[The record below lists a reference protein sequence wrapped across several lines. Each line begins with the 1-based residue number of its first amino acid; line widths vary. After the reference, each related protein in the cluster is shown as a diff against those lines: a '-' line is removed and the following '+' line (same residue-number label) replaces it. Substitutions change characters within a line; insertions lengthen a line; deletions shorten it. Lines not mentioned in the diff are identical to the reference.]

1 MNLRNLISEDIK
13 DNHIT
18 FCFGRMN
25 PPTIGHKQVFDTM
38 KSVGGDYLIFL
49 SHSQDPKKNPLD
61 YDTKIDFIRKIHSE
75 HADKVVH
82 NSNLRTPWQ
91 VASYLYDLGYRH
103 ATFVGGDERKK
114 MYEQLKQFNGVEGKP
129 HGFYDFE
136 TFDFESSGAREDDA
150 QGLAGISATKARADA
165 ENNDL
170 EKFAEHTGAGEHAEE
185 LFNAVRKGMGITEE
199 EPEKVTESDLI
210 VSRSSLIEYIKD
222 AVMDYI
228 ETENNIENLSKLL
241 KQITGRSI
249 VDSDGKKFRI
259 TKEDIRLALSG
270 LKENQNKNKTNPVAK
285 NMEKFNK
292 PKTYKD
298 RKKESD
304 RGYEKH
310 KGTNMKIEHI
320 TESSDNLVAELG
332 RILMQAAKKADPE
345 DSGDLST
352 LGSELTKYGTV
363 DGAENMGKLADK
375 VAMPLD
381 QINAYLNM
389 AMELYK
395 KHGPVRTGHDT
406 VDDDNGDEFEEG
418 IGGALAGAAAGDSVL
433 GKIGGAIVG
442 HKTQAAIDKNDENI
456 KKLAKAL
463 QRAGI
468 DVDIEEDIET
478 EGAKKKMH
486 PREKI
491 AKRFEKIAGYS
502 LDDREKEYQAILDRY
517 KKEREQEQSEAVNA
531 PGASAS
537 RHGGN
542 VLSALQRI
550 VDDKSAQAVNFQDGK
565 GKVDMFTASAI
576 MQVYDAVN
584 DDNKSKMKDALST
597 KAGFMKMAKFA
608 MSKVGTNEGVFDKD
622 GMLGKFVKR
631 DTGTDVTTGKPNA
644 PTFMGVNVSTRDKKI
659 DGLKK
664 LLKVAQQ
671 NSGKPGSG
679 WKPGAPT
686 IKDVPRLQAELA
698 KLEKEAAMQVESVEE
713 DSKFDRNFSK
723 RVGYTVKGGAAADMM
738 KKQADQ
744 TKQQNKD
751 LDPGADKKGLGI
763 GVLDTAKAR
772 KKAKEKGVRA
782 PGSLRASPN
791 TRNPNRLPESCSDCG
806 KPRFVSLPEEIQAK
820 YESINEAKQKGVDGK
835 VCWKGYK
842 RMGTKKKGGKTV
854 DNCVKMSAAEKNK

>member
-1 MNLRNLISEDIK
+1 MKLQQLIVENLDDK
-13 DNHIT
+13 HIT

-61 YDTKIDFIRKIHSE
+61 YDTKLDFIRKIHSE
-75 HADKVVH
+75 HADNVVH

-170 EKFAEHTGAGEHAEE
+170 ENFAEHTGAGEHAEE
-185 LFNAVRKGMGITEE
+185 LFNAVRKGMGITEKE
-199 EPEKVTESDLI
+199 QEVAES
-210 VSRSSLIEYIKD
+210 KD
-222 AVMDYI
+222 
-228 ETENNIENLSKLL
+228 T
-241 KQITGRSI
+241 
-249 VDSDGKKFRI
+249 RI
-259 TKEDIRLALSG
+259 
-270 LKENQNKNKTNPVAK
+270 NQKDPVAK
-285 NMEKFNK
+285 ELRQDPQFRQRVV
-292 PKTYKD
+292 PDKTKYN
-298 RKKESD
+298 RKKL
-304 RGYEKH
+304 
-310 KGTNMKIEHI
+310 KGKDMKIEHI
-320 TESSDNLVAELG
+320 AESSDNLVAELG
-332 RILMQAAKKADPE
+332 RILMQAAEKADPE
-345 DSGDLST
+345 DHNNLST

-381 QINAYLNM
+381 QINSYLNM

-395 KHGPVRTGHDT
+395 KHGPVRTGQDT
-406 VDDDNGDEFEEG
+406 VDDDEEEFEEG

-491 AKRFEKIAGYS
+491 AKGFEKIAGYS
-502 LDDREKEYQAILDRY
+502 LEDREKEYQAILDRY

-531 PGASAS
+531 PGASAAK
-537 RHGGN
+537 HGGD
-542 VLSALQRI
+542 VLSSLERI
-550 VDDKSAQAVNFQDGK
+550 VDNKQAMPVNFQDGK
-565 GKVDMFTASAI
+565 GKVDMYTASAI
-576 MQVYDAVN
+576 MQVYNAVN
-584 DDNKSKMKDALST
+584 DDNKSKMRDALST
-597 KAGFMKMAKFA
+597 KVGFMKMAKFA
-608 MSKVGTNEGVFDKD
+608 MSKVSESLEENPIAGAIGGAAIDAAKGAVGSTVGGMINKGAKAIGKAFDGNDEKKITIAPGFEMAINYKSGQEGVIKKAVQMMGTPVSQQRGLRLLMQIDPEVKFFQN
-622 GMLGKFVKR
+622 GKEIR
-631 DTGTDVTTGKPNA
+631 QTDVYTQFKN
-644 PTFMGVNVSTRDKKI
+644 
-659 DGLKK
+659 
-664 LLKVAQQ
+664 
-671 NSGKPGSG
+671 
-679 WKPGAPT
+679 
-686 IKDVPRLQAELA
+686 
-698 KLEKEAAMQVESVEE
+698 MQGESVEE

-744 TKQQNKD
+744 TKQQNKE